1 MRKYFKQQYP
11 YEENKWKIILPISI
25 FILFF
30 MPVFQPFGL
39 SEFQSAHKLLVL
51 TGYGLVTFIILIIDL
66 ILIPVVFP
74 KVYSEEKWTV
84 FKEMLNFLL
93 ILFTIGLGNLVYS
106 HFYIGFRLTLQ
117 NILIFQ
123 LFTVAIGIIPVVAI
137 VMIKQSYL
145 NRKNAIN
152 ADMITSGL
160 HHRPD
165 AETQFSALKIFSEG
179 GKEELEILFDDLLF
193 IKSEGNYIST
203 GYIKKGKMVRSLI
216 RNTMKYAEELLA
228 PFPAAYKCHRSW
240 IVNLDKIEK
249 VSGNSQGLKLT
260 LEGFEEPV
268 PVARNMASD
277 FRQIMDRRTN
287 ESSL

>member
-1 MRKYFKQQYP
+1 MIRKYLLQQYP

-39 SEFQSAHKLLVL
+39 SEFQSPDKLLIL
-51 TGYGLVTFIILIIDL
+51 AGYGLVTFIILMIDM

-106 HFYIGFRLTLQ
+106 HFYIGFRLTFQ

-123 LFTVAIGIIPVVAI
+123 LFTVAIGIIPVIAI

-145 NRKNAIN
+145 NRKNAVS
-152 ADMITSGL
+152 AGMITSGL
-160 HHRPD
+160 HPRPD
-165 AETQFSALKIFSEG
+165 VETQFSALKIYSEG

-203 GYIKKGKMVRSLI
+203 GHIKKGKMARNLI
-216 RNTMKYAEELLA
+216 RNTMKYAEDLVA

-260 LEGFEEPV
+260 LAGFEEPV
-268 PVARNMASD
+268 PVARNLASD
-277 FRQIMDRRTN
+277 FKRIMGERQATY
-287 ESSL
+287 